1 MRLKNRIAIVT
12 GGGSG
17 LGAGIAER
25 FAEEGARLVLAD
37 LNGANAEAVAEKI
50 RQGQADA
57 IAVETDVT
65 DYAAAGDLVARTI
78 DKFGTV
84 DILVNSAG
92 TSRHMTL
99 SLIHI

>member
-65 DYAAAGDLVARTI
+65 DY
-78 DKFGTV
+78 
-84 DILVNSAG
+84 
-92 TSRHMTL
+92 L

>member
-37 LNGANAEAVAEKI
+37 LKFAKAKPKPSRSKQMLPI
-50 RQGQADA
+50 TPLQAISLLA
-57 IAVETDVT
+57 P
-65 DYAAAGDLVARTI
+65 
-78 DKFGTV
+78 
-84 DILVNSAG
+84 S
-92 TSRHMTL
+92 TSL
-99 SLIHI
+99 AQSIFS

>member
-50 RQGQADA
+50 RQGQAEA
-57 IAVETDVT
+57 IGWRGCTYGWGPWCD
-65 DYAAAGDLVARTI
+65 G
-78 DKFGTV
+78 GC
-84 DILVNSAG
+84 S
-92 TSRHMTL
+92 
-99 SLIHI
+99 

>member
-50 RQGQADA
+50 
-57 IAVETDVT
+57 
-65 DYAAAGDLVARTI
+65 
-78 DKFGTV
+78 
-84 DILVNSAG
+84 
-92 TSRHMTL
+92 
-99 SLIHI
+99 